1 MIRRLG
7 ILVGMLV
14 VSTAAVPV
22 LADLLLGPTHLI
34 VGDAN
39 DRIWHYKVDP
49 NNEDSADKSISTF
62 SPVTPVVVDDLKPGD
77 VVRFRMPDLTHGFT
91 PVEGNATKNL
101 GLVVRCGEDPNDP
114 AKKGAVLQELDCQP
128 GQSVDKSKVD
138 KKLKGPDGVR
148 LQVLQTFSNPVEF
161 ICTQHGPNMRGRLEL
176 QK

>member
-1 MIRRLG
+1 MTRRLG
-7 ILVGMLV
+7 MLIGMLV
-14 VSTAAVPV
+14 ASTAAVPV